1 MPVSIATWLHGYYAS
16 HREPFPIKLE
26 SIKQGAGITT
36 ERPAK
41 VRELIENALAELVKV
56 GFLESWE
63 IVGDLVY
70 VKRAS

>member
-1 MPVSIATWLHGYYAS
+1 MHGYYAS

-56 GFLESWE
+56 RFLESWE